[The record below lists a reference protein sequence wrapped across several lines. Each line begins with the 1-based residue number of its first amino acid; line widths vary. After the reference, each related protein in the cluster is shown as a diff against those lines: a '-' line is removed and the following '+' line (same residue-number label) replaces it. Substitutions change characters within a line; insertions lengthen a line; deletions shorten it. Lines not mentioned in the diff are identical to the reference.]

1 MPLVLTTNALVQCVH
16 GGPGTTVPISPIWT
30 VNGGFVAAEGDT
42 GTIVCPFVLLPC
54 LSYTLKSM
62 HLNATQRDGQQVIL
76 VTDFQQSDTGLPL
89 LITDFHETYDNSS
102 PAPIPSGQ
110 AAPAPSAAMADLLSP
125 QVVATPPSTPF
136 ILATD
141 VAPVA
146 VSFNLITDHPMK
158 WILRLITAVGLNFDI
173 TSGFPTATITPSGGG
188 WTSPS
193 QSVSVTFP
201 AVTVKAWGA
210 GTSHL
215 YMTGVSQRGLNGSA
229 EAKIVAS

>member
-1 MPLVLTTNALVQCVH
+1 
-16 GGPGTTVPISPIWT
+16 VPISPIWT

-110 AAPAPSAAMADLLSP
+110 AAPAPSAAMADLL
-125 QVVATPPSTPF
+125 
-136 ILATD
+136 
-141 VAPVA
+141 
-146 VSFNLITDHPMK
+146 
-158 WILRLITAVGLNFDI
+158 G
-173 TSGFPTATITPSGGG
+173 
-188 WTSPS
+188 
-193 QSVSVTFP
+193 
-201 AVTVKAWGA
+201 
-210 GTSHL
+210 
-215 YMTGVSQRGLNGSA
+215 GSA
-229 EAKIVAS
+229 ESPGGSDAALHAVHPCDRCGAGGGLVQPDYRSSDEVDS